1 MLRDD
6 LVDAGIKPVDD
17 DGRVVDF
24 HGQRTTFITGLAR
37 AGVVPAMAQQLAR
50 HSDIKL
56 TMGTYTRLTMQ
67 EMATAVGTLPEI
79 FLGGKPAAETPA
91 SAPAPPDVAP
101 PDPELG
107 RVVST
112 WPSLPDHIRQAI
124 LALLGA
130 VAKDGSGQNSS
141 ER

>member
-6 LVDAGIKPVDD
+6 LVDAGIEPVDD

-67 EMATAVGTLPEI
+67 EMAAAVGTLPEI
-79 FLGGKPAAETPA
+79 HLGGKPAT
-91 SAPAPPDVAP
+91 STAPSPPVSPDVVS
-101 PDPELG
+101 PDAELC
-107 RVVST
+107 RVVGA
-112 WPSLPDHIRQAI
+112 WPNLPGHIRQAI
-124 LALLGA
+124 LALLTAAG
-130 VAKDGSGQNSS
+130 KGTPDQG
-141 ER
+141 R